1 MRPTR
6 TTLLLAAA
14 LGIAAGPAIAQV
26 QQGNP
31 NAANQGLSTAG
42 QARATQQNQ
51 TTQGNMNQMNL
62 ERGQTAAPPPSGGQ
76 VMGRPATPGIR

>member
-14 LGIAAGPAIAQV
+14 LAIASGPALAQV

-31 NAANQGLSTAG
+31 NAANQGLSTEG
-42 QARATQQNQ
+42 QARASQQNQ
-51 TTQGNMNQMNL
+51 TTQGNMNQMNAA
-62 ERGQTAAPPPSGGQ
+62 RSQTAAPPPSGGQ
-76 VMGRPATPGIR
+76 VLGRPASPGIR

>member
-1 MRPTR
+1 MRPI
-6 TTLLLAAA
+6 LLLAAA
-14 LGIAAGPAIAQV
+14 LAIAAGPAIAQV

-51 TTQGNMNQMNL
+51 TTQSNMNQMNM
-62 ERGQTAAPPPSGGQ
+62 ERSQTAAPPPPGG
-76 VMGRPATPGIR
+76 GFAAPTGPR